1 MLLLVLFL
9 VLFALLFQKRQARYK
24 QEKAALHAQYAQ
36 EILQA
41 QIEVQNA
48 TLQQIGQELH
58 DNIGQLLSVARINL
72 NILEGMPHTEAVRG
86 FIEQTNEVV
95 NQSITDLRGLTKSLD
110 GDFVKDFG
118 LEQGLSYELLRIR
131 KTGLYETA
139 LLIVGEQCPLGY
151 EKEIVLFR
159 VSQEA
164 LNNIL
169 KHSSAT
175 CITAELNYQP
185 DLFRL
190 RLVDDG
196 IGFDMEQIQNSP
208 LTGAGAG
215 LRNMERRVGMIGGT
229 FKITSVPDTST
240 CIQIDIPLY
249 RDPAER
255 PTPNWSP
262 ARTGLSPVN

>member
-1 MLLLVLFL
+1 MMLLLVLFL
-9 VLFALLFQKRQARYK
+9 ILFALLFQKRQARYK

-58 DNIGQLLSVARINL
+58 DNIGQLLSVAKINL
-72 NILEGMPHTEAVRG
+72 NMLEEMPHNEEVRA

-95 NQSITDLRGLTKSLD
+95 NHSIIDLRGLTKSLD

-118 LEQGLSYELLRIR
+118 LEQSLSHELLRIH
-131 KTGLYETA
+131 KTGKLKTDFT
-139 LLIVGEQCPLGY
+139 VHGERYPLGY

-169 KHSSAT
+169 KHARAT
-175 CITAELNYQP
+175 CVTGELHYNPGLLY
-185 DLFRL
+185 LLL
-190 RLVDDG
+190 RDDG
-196 IGFDMEQIQNSP
+196 VGFTPEKLRNGQ

-215 LRNMERRVGMIGGT
+215 LRNMERRVGMIGGH
-229 FKITSVPDTST
+229 FKITSAPDSDTS
-240 CIQIDIPLY
+240 IQIDVPL
-249 RDPAER
+249 
-255 PTPNWSP
+255 
-262 ARTGLSPVN
+262 L